1 MTHFYPFSK
10 WFSFLLDSNHSHSFL
25 FTLSFSFFNLG
36 GIEQITSVF
45 NKSPTFGA
53 SAINGEVNAIYGDG
67 VTTASALGRAL
78 SEATDIND
86 WFNADAKVL
95 SRIIARTASFGSGE
109 LIENIYRITK
119 QY

>member
-1 MTHFYPFSK
+1 MHSIFSQNV
-10 WFSFLLDSNHSHSFL
+10 SFLLDSNHSHSFL
-25 FTLSFSFFNLG
+25 FILSLFYLSPFSFLIVG

-109 LIENIYRITK
+109 
-119 QY
+119 

>member
-1 MTHFYPFSK
+1 MHSILSQNV
-10 WFSFLLDSNHSHSFL
+10 SFLLDSNHSHSFL
-25 FTLSFSFFNLG
+25 FILSLFYLSPFCFLIVG

-109 LIENIYRITK
+109 
-119 QY
+119 